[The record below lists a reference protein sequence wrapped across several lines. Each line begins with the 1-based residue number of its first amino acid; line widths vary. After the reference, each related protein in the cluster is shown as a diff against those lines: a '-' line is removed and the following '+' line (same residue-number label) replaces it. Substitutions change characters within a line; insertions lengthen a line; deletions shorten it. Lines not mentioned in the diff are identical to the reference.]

1 MPPKGRKA
9 TKRRLPKRG
18 KEAETQPELDDI
30 LAEFYDVPPIEEFV
44 GASIQRALE
53 QIKQIGEHREHLK
66 EQLKLCW
73 TKKKV

>member
-1 MPPKGRKA
+1 MPPKGRPA
-9 TKRRLPKRG
+9 PKRRLPRRG
-18 KEAETQPELDDI
+18 KATETQPELDDI
-30 LAEFYDVPPIEEFV
+30 LAEFYDIPPIEEFV

-66 EQLKLCW
+66 EQLKPCC